1 MRAIVIGGGLA
12 GPEAAWQLARREIP
26 VDLLEMRPLF
36 NTPAHHGEKLG
47 ELVCSNSLRSGD
59 LTNAAGLL
67 KEELR
72 RLGSLIMEAADAT
85 EVPAG
90 GALAVDREAFSSYIT
105 EKITGHPMIRV
116 IREKVEHI
124 PSGDL
129 VVVATGPL
137 TDPGLAEDIR
147 QQLGT
152 GYLHFFDAA
161 APLVTGDSI
170 DMDRAWWG
178 SRYDRGTPDYIN
190 CPLDR
195 QQYEALVEFLV
206 SAEKHKPDIEGEE
219 TYFEGCMPVEEMARR
234 GPMTLSFGPLKPV
247 GLTDPRTGREP
258 YAVVQLRID
267 NASRSLFNLVGFQT
281 SLVWGEQKK
290 MMELIPGLENAEI
303 VRYGVMHRNSYL
315 CSPRVLRA
323 DGSFRENSALFFAG
337 QLTGVEGYI
346 ESTASGLA
354 AGVAGAARMLEN
366 RTIILPEETATGALM
381 HYITTASPDSFQ
393 PVNIN
398 WGLFPPL
405 EERIR
410 AKKIRNEKLASRALA
425 ALGNALNQDSLLR
438 G

>member
-1 MRAIVIGGGLA
+1 MRATVAGGGLA
-12 GPEAAWQLARREIP
+12 GPEAAWQLARRGVP
-26 VDLLEMRPLF
+26 VDLLEMRPLDM
-36 NTPAHHGEKLG
+36 TPAHHGDKLG

-59 LTNAAGLL
+59 LTNGAGLL

-85 EVPAG
+85 RVPAG

-105 EKITGHPMIRV
+105 EKITTHPLIRV
-116 IREKVEHI
+116 IRQRVDRI

-129 VVVATGPL
+129 VVIATGPL
-137 TDPGLAEDIR
+137 TDSRLAEDIR
-147 QQLGT
+147 QHLGT

-161 APLVTGDSI
+161 APLVTGESI
-170 DMDRAWWG
+170 NMDLAWWG
-178 SRYDRGTPDYIN
+178 SRYGRGTPDYIN

-195 QQYEALVEFLV
+195 QQYETLVEFLV

-234 GPMTLSFGPLKPV
+234 GPMTLAFGPLKPV

-258 YAVVQLRID
+258 FAAVQLRID

-281 SLVWGEQKK
+281 SLTWGEQKK
-290 MMELIPGLENAEI
+290 MMQLIPGLEEAEV

-315 CSPRVLRA
+315 CSPRVLEA
-323 DGSFRENSALFFAG
+323 DGSCRDNRMLFFAG

-346 ESTASGLA
+346 ESTASGLV
-354 AGVAGAARMLEN
+354 AGVAGAARLLEN
-366 RTIILPEETATGALM
+366 RTIVFPEETATGALM

-398 WGLFPPL
+398 WGLLPPL
-405 EERIR
+405 TERVR
-410 AKKIRNEKLASRALA
+410 AKKLRNEKLASRALE
-425 ALGNALNQDSLLR
+425 ALENMLSRDSLLR